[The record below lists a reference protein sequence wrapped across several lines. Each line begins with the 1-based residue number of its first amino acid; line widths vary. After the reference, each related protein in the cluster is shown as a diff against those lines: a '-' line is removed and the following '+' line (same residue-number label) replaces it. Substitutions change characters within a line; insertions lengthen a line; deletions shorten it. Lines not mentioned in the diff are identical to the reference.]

1 MVFKRRFG
9 MNSVHIIFS
18 LNTKYNYEVYSSYKK
33 SNKNMILYKNNNP
46 IKYNY
51 MDFISSY
58 LETTMLLKRL
68 VRLDINER
76 N

>member
-1 MVFKRRFG
+1 
-9 MNSVHIIFS
+9 MNPYIYIFS
-18 LNTKYNYEVYSSYKK
+18 LNTKYNYDVYSSYKK

-58 LETTMLLKRL
+58 PETTMLLKRL
-68 VRLDINER
+68 VRLDLNER

>member
-1 MVFKRRFG
+1 
-9 MNSVHIIFS
+9 MNHHIYIFS
-18 LNTKYNYEVYSSYKK
+18 LKPIYHYEVYYSYKK

-58 LETTMLLKRL
+58 PETTMLLKRL